1 MKLPRRSASILV
13 SLGTLCVALGALKL
27 YYRHVQD
34 RIPGKGQALLD
45 RADSLS
51 WNNRWAD
58 AAPIYGQAEK
68 VFLDQG
74 DKSKALY
81 AHVSQEIPAY
91 ETSPLPATI
100 HELTEDLNKP
110 EAQGRET
117 RLRILVILGTV
128 ENNYD
133 ASMAR
138 STWMQ
143 VAGLAKRQGHFL
155 LASRAMGEEGIAAY
169 ILGDMSS
176 AKRDTVVAWEISK
189 VFHDDAAHVRYA
201 TLYGAGMS
209 ELHRYNEALLAL
221 NDAVATAQ
229 KNPAV
234 AYPDLKIG
242 RAHV

>member
-91 ETSPLPATI
+91 EASPLPATI

-117 RLRILVILGTV
+117 SRVLKKCVILPLPSIFT
-128 ENNYD
+128 
-133 ASMAR
+133 
-138 STWMQ
+138 
-143 VAGLAKRQGHFL
+143 
-155 LASRAMGEEGIAAY
+155 
-169 ILGDMSS
+169 
-176 AKRDTVVAWEISK
+176 
-189 VFHDDAAHVRYA
+189 
-201 TLYGAGMS
+201 GA
-209 ELHRYNEALLAL
+209 
-221 NDAVATAQ
+221 
-229 KNPAV
+229 
-234 AYPDLKIG
+234 
-242 RAHV
+242 